1 MFLWAERSF
10 SNVPLSFRAQLK
22 CNFLGEALWLIVTMI
37 FHLALYREI
46 AIFFMQDR
54 KSVV

>member
-46 AIFFMQDR
+46 AIFFMH
-54 KSVV
+54 VFHPL